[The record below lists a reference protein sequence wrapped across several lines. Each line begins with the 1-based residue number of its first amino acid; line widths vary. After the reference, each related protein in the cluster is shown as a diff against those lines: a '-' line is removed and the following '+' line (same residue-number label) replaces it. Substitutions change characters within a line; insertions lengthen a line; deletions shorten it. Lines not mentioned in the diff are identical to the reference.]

1 MDDVGLGPDERILWP
16 ASVLAGVAMCGAVYD
31 LTRLVSSRCFKG
43 YNGLNEMHKIEWNNR
58 GFSTFHALA
67 AAAVS
72 FYLLV
77 MSGLFSEDA
86 HSAVVIDRKS
96 WLSDAMFGVSLGYFL
111 TDLAMILRYFPRLG
125 GKEYLLHHGLSMYAI
140 SLALLSGKGHVY
152 ILMVL
157 FTEATTP
164 FVNLR
169 WYLDL
174 AGRKGSKL
182 YLYNG
187 LALFVG
193 WLIARIILF
202 AYFFAHMYLHF
213 DQVRSV
219 FPLGFYS
226 ILTVPPVLSLMNL
239 LWFCKIC
246 KGMVKTL
253 CKAKQ
258 SASVKTD

>member
-96 WLSDAMFGVSLGYFL
+96 WLSDAMFG
-111 TDLAMILRYFPRLG
+111 
-125 GKEYLLHHGLSMYAI
+125 LLHHGLSMYAI

-202 AYFFAHMYLHF
+202 VYFFTHMYLHF

>member
-193 WLIARIILF
+193 WL
-202 AYFFAHMYLHF
+202 
-213 DQVRSV
+213 V
-219 FPLGFYS
+219 
-226 ILTVPPVLSLMNL
+226 
-239 LWFCKIC
+239 W
-246 KGMVKTL
+246 
-253 CKAKQ
+253 
-258 SASVKTD
+258 SASCFTELNLYLFFFSGKISAYEAASIHAFSCV

>member
-1 MDDVGLGPDERILWP
+1 MDVSFGPDEQILWP
-16 ASVLAGVAMCGAVYD
+16 TSVLAGVAM
-31 LTRLVSSRCFKG
+31 
-43 YNGLNEMHKIEWNNR
+43 

-77 MSGLFSEDA
+77 LSDLFTESA
-86 HSAVVIDRKS
+86 PSHSAIVDRKS

-111 TDLAMILRYFPRLG
+111 TDLAMILWYFPRLG
-125 GKEYLLHHGLSMYAI
+125 GKEYVS
-140 SLALLSGKGHVY
+140 K
-152 ILMVL
+152 
-157 FTEATTP
+157 
-164 FVNLR
+164 
-169 WYLDL
+169 YLDL

-187 LALFVG
+187 VALLVG
-193 WLIARIILF
+193 WL
-202 AYFFAHMYLHF
+202 
-213 DQVRSV
+213 VRSA

-226 ILTVPPVLSLMNL
+226 MLTVPPVLSLMNL

-246 KGMVKTL
+246 KGAVKTL

-258 SASVKTD
+258 SASVKMD

>member
-1 MDDVGLGPDERILWP
+1 MDVSFGPEEQIVWP
-16 ASVLAGVAMCGAVYD
+16 ASVLAGIIMCAAVYD
-31 LTRLVSSRCFKG
+31 LTREVSSRFFKG

-67 AAAVS
+67 AAVVS

-77 MSGLFSEDA
+77 ISDLFSKHA
-86 HSAVVIDRKS
+86 YNTIIIDRKS

-111 TDLAMILRYFPRLG
+111 ADLAMILWYFPHLG
-125 GKEYLLHHGLSMYAI
+125 GKEYLFHHGLSMYAI

-174 AGRKGSKL
+174 AGRKGTKL

-187 LALFVG
+187 VALFVG
-193 WLIARIILF
+193 WLVARIILF
-202 AYFFAHMYLHF
+202 VYLFAHLYLHF
-213 DQVRSV
+213 DQVRTV
-219 FPLGFYS
+219 FPVGFYS
-226 ILTVPPVLSLMNL
+226 VLTVPPVLSLMNL
-239 LWFCKIC
+239 LWFWKIC

-253 CKAKQ
+253 RKTKQ
-258 SASVKTD
+258 SATVKTD

>member
-1 MDDVGLGPDERILWP
+1 MDVSFGPEELIVWP
-16 ASVLAGVAMCGAVYD
+16 ASVLAGIVMCAAVYD
-31 LTRLVSSRCFKG
+31 LTREVSSQCFKG
-43 YNGLNEMHKIEWNNR
+43 YNGLSKMHKIEWNNR

-77 MSGLFSEDA
+77 ISDLFSKDA
-86 HSAVVIDRKS
+86 HDAIIIDRKS
-96 WLSDAMFGVSLGYFL
+96 WLSDAMFGASLGYFL
-111 TDLAMILRYFPRLG
+111 TDLVMILRYFPLLG

-174 AGRKGSKL
+174 AGRKGSNL

-193 WLIARIILF
+193 WLVARIILF
-202 AYFFAHMYLHF
+202 VYFFAHMYLHF
-213 DQVRSV
+213 DQVRTV
-219 FPLGFYS
+219 FPVGFYS
-226 ILTVPPVLSLMNL
+226 VLTVPPVLSLMNL
-239 LWFCKIC
+239 VWFWKIC

-253 CKAKQ
+253 CKTKQ